1 MPRMPRPT
9 TPDEKPEPPRSL
21 FAARRR
27 PGARQLVLYDGE
39 CGLCDRSVQFLLAH
53 DRAGVLS
60 FAALQGET
68 AASRLAH
75 HRLPRD
81 LDTVVFVRDEGTA
94 RETAFVRSA
103 AALQVLGALGGAWRL
118 TALFWLMPRPLRDA
132 VYRWVAHNRIGW
144 FGRVDSCRL
153 PSPELRTRFLP

>member
-1 MPRMPRPT
+1 MPRSAIAAMHDERPG
-9 TPDEKPEPPRSL
+9 SL
-21 FAARRR
+21 FAPRRR

-39 CGLCDRSVQFLLAH
+39 CGLCDRSVQFLLRH

-60 FAALQGET
+60 FAPLQGDT
-68 AASRLAH
+68 AAARLAH

-81 LDTVVFVRDEGTA
+81 FDTVVFVRDAGTA
-94 RETAFVRSA
+94 AEAAFVRSA

-118 TALFWLMPRPLRDA
+118 TAVFWLVPRPLRDA
-132 VYRWVAHNRIGW
+132 VYRWVAHHRFGW

-153 PSPELRTRFLP
+153 PSPELK